1 MALLTDYQKR
11 RILYLQKE
19 IEYYSQFKNSSG
31 NLILPLTIAARKRTI
46 DSIIKEAERK

>member
-31 NLILPLTIAARKRTI
+31 YLILPLTIAARKRTI
-46 DSIIKEAERK
+46 DSIIKEAERQ

>member
-19 IEYYSQFKNSSG
+19 IEYYSRFKTLDG
-31 NLILPLTIAARKRTI
+31 YLILPLTISARKRTI
-46 DSIIKEAERK
+46 DSIIKEAERQ